1 MRKQFLITAFICL
14 LTTSPVYAQNRT
26 TNAPVTKPSVNESA
40 EAASIS
46 STAAEESSAVS
57 TETEN
62 SETLPLENVE
72 SLASLHLS
80 FVNEDGAPVS
90 HVGVS
95 LYKVASAVVTDDPD
109 LLDDNYKRLYHQA
122 LEDVENDKDAPDYK
136 DKARQF
142 PVILSRLT
150 DTHDT
155 IRADIH
161 MESDADGTVEIAFP
175 KEEKN
180 PMQPDTSNEA
190 TYLVKEEA
198 SSENAVLYDSFEP
211 FLISVPGRTGDRVIK
226 AVDYAITLYTPERH
240 ILTDQNPKEVETNE
254 TKNGGKALEVMP
266 KQRNV
271 TAEKQEEKEETPQ
284 RQETKV
290 VAVLPIVLFFILL
303 TAAAA
308 AGGGFYLYKIHK
320 KHQEEDQKE
329 NWQ

>member
-1 MRKQFLITAFICL
+1 MRKKFLITALCFIGL
-14 LTTSPVYAQNRT
+14 LTASPVYAENQT
-26 TNAPVTKPSVNESA
+26 AEAQTVESA
-40 EAASIS
+40 EAV
-46 STAAEESSAVS
+46 STAAEESAAAS
-57 TETEN
+57 TKEETTP
-62 SETLPLENVE
+62 SETAQ
-72 SLASLHLS
+72 SLASLRVS
-80 FVNEDGAPVS
+80 FVNEEGIPVS

-95 LYKVASAVVTDDPD
+95 LYKVASVVVTDDPD

-122 LEDVENDKDAPDYK
+122 LKDVENDTNAPDYK

-142 PVILSRLT
+142 SVILSRLV

-161 MESDADGTVEIAFP
+161 TESDNAGVVEIAFP
-175 KEEKN
+175 QTEKD

-211 FLISVPGRTGDRVIK
+211 FLISVPGRIGDRVTN
-226 AVDYAITLYTPERH
+226 AMDYTITLYTPERH

-266 KQRNV
+266 KQGNV
-271 TAEKQEEKEETPQ
+271 TAEKQEEKEETLQ

-320 KHQEEDQKE
+320 KHQEEDQTE
-329 NWQ
+329 NW